1 MINLRTGEEL
11 KDIEKLEPPFLYV
24 YIMNTES
31 GKIKIGKT
39 TNIARRYQSLSG
51 SNSQGNPITSV
62 YCSKATSLYTIERIL
77 HNKFDRYRLTD
88 TEWFVDK
95 NDLSKQSLFNRA
107 CNELENLFASKGYD
121 SANELRIKVFN
132 DGLRVI
138 PTEIK
143 EEIAKEAEEIRL
155 EKEALEKEQ
164 ETTKKKT
171 KKKAKS
177 GE

>member
-11 KDIEKLEPPFLYV
+11 KDVKKLSPPMLYI

-77 HNKFDRYRLTD
+77 HDRFNKYRLTD
-88 TEWFVDK
+88 TEWFFDK
-95 NDLSKQSLFNRA
+95 DDETRDRLFNRA
-107 CNELENLFASKGYD
+107 CNELENLFASKGYNLSND
-121 SANELRIKVFN
+121 LRIKAFYE
-132 DGLRVI
+132 GLKMV
-138 PTEIK
+138 PKEIK
-143 EEIAKEAEEIRL
+143 EEIAEEAEEIRL
-155 EKEALEKEQ
+155 EQEALDKAKEKEN
-164 ETTKKKT
+164 KKK
-171 KKKAKS
+171 KK
-177 GE
+177 